1 MRREDRDK
9 LHHDRGIQPVL
20 ASSTLPVPAEETK
33 PKGWALKVTKKATR
47 FNEKQKKYLEEKF
60 FLFQKTGHKVEAVT
74 VAQESFCRL
83 FMFFSWSWG
92 VGGCT
97 VSGQVIS

>member
-9 LHHDRGIQPVL
+9 PLHDRGIQPVL

-47 FNEKQKKYLEEKF
+47 FNEKPKNTSKKSFSYFRRRAIKSK
-60 FLFQKTGHKVEAVT
+60 QT
-74 VAQESFCRL
+74 VAQEMRYAKDEDGS
-83 FMFFSWSWG
+83 SS
-92 VGGCT
+92 
-97 VSGQVIS
+97 

>member
-1 MRREDRDK
+1 MHISTGRDREWGVWGGGGGVGNENVTGISVAK
-9 LHHDRGIQPVL
+9 L
-20 ASSTLPVPAEETK
+20 
-33 PKGWALKVTKKATR
+33 
-47 FNEKQKKYLEEKF
+47 

-83 FMFFSWSWG
+83 FIFFVVVVGGWG
-92 VGGCT
+92 WGCT